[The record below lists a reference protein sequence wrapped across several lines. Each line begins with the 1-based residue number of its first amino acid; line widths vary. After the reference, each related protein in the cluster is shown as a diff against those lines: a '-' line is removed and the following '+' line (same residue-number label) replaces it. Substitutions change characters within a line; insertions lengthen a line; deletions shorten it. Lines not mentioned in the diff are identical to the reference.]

1 MAGIAFFP
9 QTGWSPHQL
18 WKQGPCS
25 WNLSEAAVV
34 AAFMCRDRSAP
45 SPTLLSSCMSRDT
58 WEPIG
63 RLCRQCMAG
72 RPPWSAR
79 DCSFL
84 QVSWWAALHG
94 PSAYMPAAL
103 PWSCSSSAA
112 APLHTNA
119 CCTEARALHSCRPQN
134 TLIKMGTYK
143 IKKNNQK
150 NTFLSAE
157 CMQQSQHCFQEETFI
172 CKGLVQENRTI
183 ISEAWGQRNTDNTFF
198 AISSTATPPPFTDF
212 WIIILEKK
220 LSSTSKAIN
229 HGHETRS
236 SFLPPFRSAAPW
248 RQ

>member
-45 SPTLLSSCMSRDT
+45 SPTLLSSCMSTDT

-119 CCTEARALHSCRPQN
+119 SCTEARALHSCRPQN

-143 IKKNNQK
+143 IKKTTRKIRSSLK
-150 NTFLSAE
+150 NACNSL
-157 CMQQSQHCFQEETFI
+157 
-172 CKGLVQENRTI
+172 
-183 ISEAWGQRNTDNTFF
+183 
-198 AISSTATPPPFTDF
+198 STAF
-212 WIIILEKK
+212 KK
-220 LSSTSKAIN
+220 KPSYAR
-229 HGHETRS
+229 GW
-236 SFLPPFRSAAPW
+236 FRRTGP
-248 RQ
+248 